1 MVRNRAFVW
10 LSIMSILGL
19 LLMMAACSE
28 APSTAAP
35 AAPPPEESFA
45 GEAPADEAPP
55 QEAPMEEAPPQ
66 EAPEAEALADEARF
80 EEAAAGEGAV
90 PWPVAN
96 RINRMIIKSA
106 ELSMLVADTERAIDG
121 VTQVAIDSFGYLL
134 SSRTWYEADYKYA
147 TITIGV
153 PSEEYENAL
162 RRLRGLAVKVL
173 DENATGSDVTDEYVD
188 LESRLRN
195 LEATEARIRS
205 FLDKAVTVEEALRV
219 NNELAHITEE
229 FEQVKGRMNYLK
241 DRAAYSNIT
250 VHISP
255 DIPTPTITP
264 TTTAT
269 PTTTPTLTPTP
280 TTTPTP
286 IAWQPG
292 ETFQSATGV
301 LGSIM
306 RVLGDAF
313 IWFIILLG
321 PFVVVAG
328 LILWLVIGQWR
339 LRRKPEGDK
348 PQDMP
353 D

>member
-19 LLMMAACSE
+19 LLMLAACAAE
-28 APSTAAP
+28 APTAAP
-35 AAPPPEESFA
+35 AAAPPEESFA
-45 GEAPADEAPP
+45 KEAPP
-55 QEAPMEEAPPQ
+55 QEAPAEEAPMEEAPPQ

-162 RRLRGLAVKVL
+162 RRLRSLAVKVL
-173 DENATGSDVTDEYVD
+173 DENASGSDVTDEYVD

-219 NNELAHITEE
+219 NNELAHITAEI
-229 FEQVKGRMNYLK
+229 EQVKGRMNYLK
-241 DRAAYSNIT
+241 DRAAYSTIT
-250 VHISP
+250 VHLSP
-255 DIPTPTITP
+255 NIPTPTITP

-269 PTTTPTLTPTP
+269 PTSTPTP
-280 TTTPTP
+280 TPTP
-286 IAWQPG
+286 IAWRPG
-292 ETFQSATGV
+292 ETFQGATGV

-306 RVLGDAF
+306 RVLGDAL
-313 IWFIILLG
+313 IWIAVVFV
-321 PFVVVAG
+321 PFVALAALAG

-339 LRRKPEGDK
+339 HRRKPEQDK
-348 PQDMP
+348 QQDKQ